1 MAENSDKREDP
12 GLKQDDSG
20 RPKRKPGLNI
30 FQIGLIIMLAVIML
44 SIFLTKKQNEASY
57 NEFREHLAA
66 GHVEWVQ
73 LEDEEFVGVMTIPK
87 DYKSESV
94 PPDDTGENRGDDKPD
109 ITRPPYGGEIGK

>member
-1 MAENSDKREDP
+1 MAENSDKQEDP

-20 RPKRKPGLNI
+20 RPKRKSGLNL
-30 FQIGLIIMLAVIML
+30 FQVGLIIMLAVIML

-94 PPDDTGENRGDDKPD
+94 PPDATGENQENNKPD
-109 ITRPPYGGEIGK
+109 IAHAPFGGEIG